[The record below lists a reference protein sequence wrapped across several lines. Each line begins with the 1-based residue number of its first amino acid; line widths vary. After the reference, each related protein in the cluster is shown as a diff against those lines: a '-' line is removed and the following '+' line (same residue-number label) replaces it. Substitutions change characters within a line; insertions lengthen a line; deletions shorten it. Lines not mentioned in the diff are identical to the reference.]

1 MEKEVKEMK
10 KVAYLVSKVNKD
22 EKFKGVGYLFGADLL
37 IAATS
42 SKGNLYIK
50 TIPNVTDYCKSVDEN
65 NLEFKGYVTLA
76 YTDVHV
82 YNKEKDRYDTLDYV
96 ETTYYV
102 WYKFLK

>member
-1 MEKEVKEMK
+1 MEKEV
-10 KVAYLVSKVNKD
+10 
-22 EKFKGVGYLFGADLL
+22 KGVGYLFGADLL

-82 YNKEKDRYDTLDYV
+82 YNKEKDHYDTLDYV
-96 ETTYYV
+96 ETTYYI
-102 WYKFLK
+102 WYKFIG